1 MTLRLPSYGDTLVVT
16 GSRAPEALRT
26 APVAVTV
33 LRSAELE
40 TTAAT
45 NYSDLLRSV
54 PGANVIELST
64 RDVQIVTR
72 GATGRNARS
81 TLALLDGR
89 SIYQDY
95 FGMVLWDLL
104 PVGLDEVKQVEV
116 ARGPGSAIWG
126 ANALTGA
133 INIITKSPREMLG
146 TRATVGIGERD
157 TREAAI
163 SHAAQSGRVAYRLSG
178 SYYTQARWDRPPT
191 TPDGTPLP
199 PYESLGTTQN
209 KADVRVDFDQ
219 SDRAKWRF
227 DAGFASSN
235 GLIIVAPGP
244 YQREPDAADVRQRG
258 IHARQRLVHGD
269 DVDPLGAVC
278 RTADDRRRQHQ
289 QPVAAARCQ
298 RQPGGRRPAPPG
310 VWRARYK
317 HSHFDLSF
325 VPDVH
330 HRDEGGAFITDDLHL
345 TDTVRV
351 AAGARLDWFDTFGL
365 FASPRLGIRYE
376 PSPGQ
381 TIRATYNRAYSAPST
396 VESYARLHF
405 VDRHSTR
412 RDHVSGADHHDRQ
425 SGPPPADDRCV
436 RDWIQ
441 RRRRRPFHRQC
452 VRLPPAVERR
462 DQSHDRRILWLRRS
476 AARWPL
482 PADRARR
489 ARIAETLPVGERGEP
504 HGVGVRGAAST
515 CQLEQGSQ
523 GRQTIRSSR
532 IRTSPASTAA
542 RRLPSTSRLTTA

>member
-1 MTLRLPSYGDTLVVT
+1 MARDESGGVLPGVTVVATAAGAAAESVVTSGEGRYSLAVPAGIYVVAAELSGFAPFSSDPVSVGPGATTTLDVTLRLPSYGDTLVVT

-40 TTAAT
+40 TTPAT

-235 GLIIVAPGP
+235 GLIIVAPG
-244 YQREPDAADVRQRG
+244 RTTRTRCG
-258 IHARQRLVHGD
+258 R
-269 DVDPLGAVC
+269 
-278 RTADDRRRQHQ
+278 RTA
-289 QPVAAARCQ
+289 ARN
-298 RQPGGRRPAPPG
+298 
-310 VWRARYK
+310 
-317 HSHFDLSF
+317 
-325 VPDVH
+325 
-330 HRDEGGAFITDDLHL
+330 T
-345 TDTVRV
+345 
-351 AAGARLDWFDTFGL
+351 
-365 FASPRLGIRYE
+365 
-376 PSPGQ
+376 
-381 TIRATYNRAYSAPST
+381 
-396 VESYARLHF
+396 
-405 VDRHSTR
+405 
-412 RDHVSGADHHDRQ
+412 
-425 SGPPPADDRCV
+425 
-436 RDWIQ
+436 
-441 RRRRRPFHRQC
+441 
-452 VRLPPAVERR
+452 
-462 DQSHDRRILWLRRS
+462 
-476 AARWPL
+476 
-482 PADRARR
+482 
-489 ARIAETLPVGERGEP
+489 
-504 HGVGVRGAAST
+504 RGAA
-515 CQLEQGSQ
+515 
-523 GRQTIRSSR
+523 RP
-532 IRTSPASTAA
+532 SP
-542 RRLPSTSRLTTA
+542 R